1 MKLKY
6 STILYPVVTAEV
18 SPVMN
23 ITPVINIPNVL
34 PPKHPVLWLH
44 RVLFHII
51 TVMAYNQ

>member
-34 PPKHPVLWLH
+34 PPKNPVLWLH